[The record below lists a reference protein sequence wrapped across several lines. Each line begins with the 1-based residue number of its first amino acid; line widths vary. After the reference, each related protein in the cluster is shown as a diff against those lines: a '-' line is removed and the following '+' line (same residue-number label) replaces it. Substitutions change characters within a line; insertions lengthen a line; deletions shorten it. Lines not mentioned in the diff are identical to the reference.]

1 MSINFID
8 SGREMWLSY
17 QPHTLDDSILSKL
30 CIDFDNKNKLIR
42 YSPEKLPDWLKRARP
57 TTYPNASLRIKR
69 VFTLLQS
76 DLVDDECDGDTL
88 VFKFAYLDNELPD
101 YFRVKG
107 DIFSCPQDLL
117 VAKGIRLDWR
127 MFCVGYERRTSV
139 IKTMSSI
146 LDDSEKQIIIGG
158 ENEKAIPLDEFMD
171 LVDKFPTTTS
181 LERYGEALIASYIQD
196 FLNIKKDYQAQL
208 NRHLSRKQ
216 NRLSYRLGNPE
227 LDMNRVAN
235 LSVARQQLQDLLDK
249 NDKIP
254 EELWQ
259 QGILDIIPVLFPQYV
274 TVIPKAPIEDRITGK
289 RRVIDFLLVDASGN
303 VDVLEIKRAFQ
314 KNKLLMI
321 QTYRDNYVPARELSG
336 GISQIEKYI
345 HLLLNWS
352 VAGEKELTRRY
363 SHLLPQGLK
372 IRFLTPRGIL
382 LTGGCTFN
390 ETEQRDFD
398 LIRRQYAHIADII
411 TYTDLLKRLET
422 MIDAIPLTDKP
433 A

>member
-1 MSINFID
+1 MSINFFD
-8 SGREMWLSY
+8 SGREIWLRY
-17 QPHTLDDSILSKL
+17 QPYTLDDTILSKL
-30 CIDFDNKNKLIR
+30 CIDFDREKKLIR
-42 YSPEKLPDWLKRARP
+42 YSLDNLPDRLKRARP
-57 TTYPNASLRIKR
+57 TTYPDASLRIKR

-88 VFKFAYLDNELPD
+88 VFKFAYLDNSFPD
-101 YFRVKG
+101 YFRIKG
-107 DIFSCPQDLL
+107 NIFSCPQDLL
-117 VAKGIRLDWR
+117 VAKGISLDWR

-139 IKTMSSI
+139 IKTISSI
-146 LDDSEKQIIIGG
+146 LDDSERQIIIGG
-158 ENEKAIPLDEFMD
+158 ENEKAIPLDEFAD
-171 LVDKFPTTTS
+171 LLDKFPTTTS
-181 LERYGEALIASYIQD
+181 LERYGEALIASYVQN
-196 FLNIKKDYQAQL
+196 FLDIKKDYQAQL
-208 NRHLSRKQ
+208 DRHLSRKQ
-216 NRLSYRLGNPE
+216 HRLSYRLGSPE
-227 LDMNRVAN
+227 LNKNRITN

-249 NDKIP
+249 NDKVP

-274 TVIPKAPIEDRITGK
+274 AVIPKVSIVDRITGR

-314 KNKLLMI
+314 KNKLLMAR
-321 QTYRDNYVPARELSG
+321 TYRDNYIPARELGG

-345 HLLLNWS
+345 HLLLNWGID
-352 VAGEKELTRRY
+352 GEKELTKRY
-363 SHLLPQGLK
+363 SPLLPQGLK

-382 LTGGCTFN
+382 LTGGCRFN
-390 ETEQRDFD
+390 KTEQRDFD
-398 LIRRQYAHIADII
+398 LIRRQYAHITDII